1 MDSNLEN
8 AMRIASEAFLNMA
21 EEARKLNNEML
32 QLREQV
38 ERHEDFNQ
46 GLKQLFDT
54 YYGGQG

>member
-8 AMRIASEAFLNMA
+8 AMRAASEALLNAA
-21 EEARKLNNEML
+21 EEARKLKNEML

>member
-8 AMRIASEAFLNMA
+8 AMRAASEALLNAA
-21 EEARKLNNEML
+21 EEVRKLKDEIL
-32 QLREQV
+32 QLRVQV

>member
-8 AMRIASEAFLNMA
+8 AMRAASEALLNAA
-21 EEARKLNNEML
+21 EEARKLKDEIL
-32 QLREQV
+32 QLRVQA

-46 GLKQLFDT
+46 SLKQLFDT

>member
-8 AMRIASEAFLNMA
+8 AIRAASKAFLNMA

>member
-38 ERHEDFNQ
+38 ERREAFNQ
-46 GLKQLFDT
+46 GLKQLFNEF
-54 YYGGQG
+54 YGGQG

>member
-8 AMRIASEAFLNMA
+8 VMRAASEALLNAA
-21 EEARKLNNEML
+21 EEARKLKDEML
-32 QLREQV
+32 QLRAQV

>member
-8 AMRIASEAFLNMA
+8 AMRAASEALLNMT
-21 EEARKLNNEML
+21 EEARKLKDEIL
-32 QLREQV
+32 QLRAQV

-46 GLKQLFDT
+46 DLKQLFDT

>member
-8 AMRIASEAFLNMA
+8 AMRAASEALLNAA
-21 EEARKLNNEML
+21 EEARKLKDEIL
-32 QLREQV
+32 QLRAQI

-54 YYGGQG
+54 YYGGKG

>member
-1 MDSNLEN
+1 MDSNLEG
-8 AMRIASEAFLNMA
+8 AIRAASEALLNVA
-21 EEARKLNNEML
+21 EEARKLKDEML
-32 QLREQV
+32 QLRAQV

>member
-1 MDSNLEN
+1 MDSNLEG
-8 AMRIASEAFLNMA
+8 AIRATSEALLNMA

-32 QLREQV
+32 HLRAQV

-46 GLKQLFDT
+46 SLKQLFDT

>member
-8 AMRIASEAFLNMA
+8 AIRAASEALLNVA
-21 EEARKLNNEML
+21 EEARKLKDEIL
-32 QLREQV
+32 QLRVQV

-46 GLKQLFDT
+46 SLKQLFDT

>member
-8 AMRIASEAFLNMA
+8 AMRAASEALLNAA
-21 EEARKLNNEML
+21 EEARKLKDEIL
-32 QLREQV
+32 KLRAQI